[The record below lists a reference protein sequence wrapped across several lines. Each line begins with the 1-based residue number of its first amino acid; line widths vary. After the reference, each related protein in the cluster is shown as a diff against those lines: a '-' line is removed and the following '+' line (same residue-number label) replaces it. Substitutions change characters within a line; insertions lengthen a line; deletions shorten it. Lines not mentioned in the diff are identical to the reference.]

1 MPATCSPVRAKWF
14 SWRASLHERGF
25 RGTSLAHYVNHMK
38 VAIVLNAKAGTLDRA
53 KCQER
58 ADEILAACKARGI
71 DAEAHLCE
79 GARLTPTAKELAA
92 RGDLDAVIA
101 AGGDGTVSAVAQGV
115 MGSNVTMGVI
125 PLGTLNHFAKDL
137 GVPEIEIA
145 IETIARGETK
155 HVDVGEVNGRV
166 FINNSSIGLYPEIV
180 VDRDQQ
186 RKETGRGKWSA
197 MARAAWRILVRFPLL
212 HVAIALKN
220 SVFSAR
226 TPIVFVGNNEYEVN
240 VRSLG
245 KRSRLDGGQL
255 AIYTVRATSR
265 VTMLWVALKDILQRG
280 NPPELEAHQV
290 DRADIVTNKRTV
302 KVALDG
308 EVVRMKPPLTY
319 KSRPGALRVF
329 FPMPAEVPS

>member
-1 MPATCSPVRAKWF
+1 
-14 SWRASLHERGF
+14 
-25 RGTSLAHYVNHMK
+25 MK

-58 ADEILAACKARGI
+58 ANEILAKCRERGV

-79 GARLTPTAKELAA
+79 GARLTSTAQQLAR

-115 MGSNVTMGVI
+115 MGSNITMGVI

-137 GVPEIEIA
+137 GVPEVDIA
-145 IETIARGETK
+145 LDVIARGETK
-155 HVDVGEVNGRV
+155 NVDVGEVNGRV

-180 VDRDQQ
+180 VDRDEQ
-186 RKETGRGKWSA
+186 RKSSGRGKWHA
-197 MARAAWRILVRFPLL
+197 MVRAAWRILIKFPLL
-212 HVAIALKN
+212 HVAIALAGK
-220 SVFSAR
+220 VFSAR
-226 TPIVFVGNNEYEVN
+226 TPIVFIGNNEYEVN

-245 KRSRLDGGQL
+245 KRTRLDSGKL

-265 VTMLWVALKDILQRG
+265 LKMLWVALKDILQRG

-290 DRADIVTNKRTV
+290 DRADIVTNKRSL

-308 EVVRMKPPLTY
+308 EVLRMKPPLIY

-329 FPMPAEVPS
+329 TPVVPA